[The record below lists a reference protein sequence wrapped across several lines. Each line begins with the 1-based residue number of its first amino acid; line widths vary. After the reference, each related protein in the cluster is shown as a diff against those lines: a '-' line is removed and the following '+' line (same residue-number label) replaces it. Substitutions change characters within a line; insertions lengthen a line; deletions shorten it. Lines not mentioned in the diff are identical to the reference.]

1 MEGFLE
7 LWAGKAMG
15 DKNVKRKAD
24 EGLVC
29 EITEDSLRPPLQDF
43 IMDVHVTYLNL
54 ESVEAAGHDGARL

>member
-7 LWAGKAMG
+7 LWTGKAMG

-29 EITEDSLRPPLQDF
+29 EITEDSLRPPSKILSWMF
-43 IMDVHVTYLNL
+43 M
-54 ESVEAAGHDGARL
+54 

>member
-1 MEGFLE
+1 MNPTVLCWRKIVEGFLE

-29 EITEDSLRPPLQDF
+29 EITEDSLRPPSKILSWMF
-43 IMDVHVTYLNL
+43 M
-54 ESVEAAGHDGARL
+54 